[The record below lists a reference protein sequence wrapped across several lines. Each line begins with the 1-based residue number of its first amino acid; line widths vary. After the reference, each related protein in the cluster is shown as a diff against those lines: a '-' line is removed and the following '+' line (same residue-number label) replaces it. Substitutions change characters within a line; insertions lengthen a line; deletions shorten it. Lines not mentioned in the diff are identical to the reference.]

1 MPFHQLQQSKH
12 QLSAL
17 FTSVHLS
24 LLRLVLAEL
33 LGIAMVINL
42 ILMTLLLI
50 LGPILQLAGLESFLQ
65 IFRCVFIFIYLIL
78 NLIPLEFTLQ

>member
-1 MPFHQLQQSKH
+1 VHFHQLRQSKH

-17 FTSVHLS
+17 FTSVHLL

-42 ILMTLLLI
+42 TLMTLLLI
-50 LGPILQLAGLESFLQ
+50 LGATLWLAGLESFLQ
-65 IFRCVFIFIYLIL
+65 IFQCVFIFIYLIL
-78 NLIPLEFTLQ
+78 NLISLEFTSW

>member
-1 MPFHQLQQSKH
+1 MPFHHLQQSKH
-12 QLSAL
+12 QLSTL

-33 LGIAMVINL
+33 LGIAMVIDL

-50 LGPILQLAGLESFLQ
+50 LGATLQLAGLESFLQ
-65 IFRCVFIFIYLIL
+65 IFQCVFIFIYLIL